1 MKNGPIDPL
10 VCPMSYT
17 VSIIGGKWQWVILW
31 LLYNEKVQ
39 RYGELK
45 KRLPTISHKVLSQQ
59 LSSLEYE
66 QLIYREEYPQIPPKV
81 EYSLTEKG
89 KTLIPIVELMAKWGG
104 EHLRALY
111 SQKQCDLPPDSET
124 MTYIQKLNCEES

>member
-1 MKNGPIDPL
+1 MKGGPIDPL

-17 VSIIGGKWQWVILW
+17 VSIVGGKWQWVILW

-45 KRLPTISHKVLSQQ
+45 KRLSTISHKMLSQQ
-59 LSSLEYE
+59 LNSLEFE
-66 QLIYREEYPQIPPKV
+66 QLIHREEYPQIPPRV

-89 KTLIPIVELMAKWGG
+89 ETLIPILKLMAMWGG
-104 EHLRALY
+104 QNG
-111 SQKQCDLPPDSET
+111 SQAHIE
-124 MTYIQKLNCEES
+124 

>member
-10 VCPMSYT
+10 VCPISYT
-17 VSIIGGKWQWVILW
+17 VSIVRGKWQWVILW

-45 KRLPTISHKVLSQQ
+45 KRLPTISHKMLSQQ
-59 LSSLEYE
+59 LSSLEQE
-66 QLIYREEYPQIPPKV
+66 QLIHRREYPQIPPKV

-89 KTLIPIVELMAKWGG
+89 KTMIPILEIMAEWG
-104 EHLRALY
+104 RRY
-111 SQKQCDLPPDSET
+111 SSQA
-124 MTYIQKLNCEES
+124 

>member
-1 MKNGPIDPL
+1 MKNGSIDPL

-17 VSIIGGKWQWVILW
+17 VSIVGGKWQWVILW

-45 KRLPTISHKVLSQQ
+45 KRLPTISHKILSQQ
-59 LSSLEYE
+59 LDSLEYE

-104 EHLRALY
+104 EHLRTLY
-111 SQKQCDLPPDSET
+111 SQKQCNLPPASET
-124 MTYIQKLNCEES
+124 RTYT

>member
-17 VSIIGGKWQWVILW
+17 VSIVGGKWQWVILW

-45 KRLPTISHKVLSQQ
+45 RRLPTISHKMLSQQ
-59 LSSLEYE
+59 LSALEYE
-66 QLIYREEYPQIPPKV
+66 ELIQRKEYPQIPPKV
-81 EYSLTEKG
+81 EYSLTAKG
-89 KTLIPIVELMAKWGG
+89 ESLIPILQLMAQWGA
-104 EHLRALY
+104 EH
-111 SQKQCDLPPDSET
+111 CLP
-124 MTYIQKLNCEES
+124 ESKASAQSDI

>member
-10 VCPMSYT
+10 ICPMSYT
-17 VSIIGGKWQWVILW
+17 VSIVGGKWQWVILW

-45 KRLPTISHKVLSQQ
+45 RRLPTISHKMLSQQ

-66 QLIYREEYPQIPPKV
+66 ELIHREEYPEIPPKV

-89 KTLIPIVELMAKWGG
+89 ESLIPILELMADWGG
-104 EHLRALY
+104 KHCFPEHKNLE
-111 SQKQCDLPPDSET
+111 QG
-124 MTYIQKLNCEES
+124 

>member
-1 MKNGPIDPL
+1 MKDGPIDPL

-17 VSIIGGKWQWVILW
+17 VSIVSGKWQWVILW

-45 KRLPTISHKVLSQQ
+45 KRLATISHKMLSQQ
-59 LSSLEYE
+59 LDSLEFE
-66 QLIYREEYPQIPPKV
+66 QLIHREEYPQIPPKV

-89 KTLIPIVELMAKWGG
+89 ETLIPILKLMAVWGVKNG
-104 EHLRALY
+104 LQAHME
-111 SQKQCDLPPDSET
+111 
-124 MTYIQKLNCEES
+124 